1 MEAWEWVEPELNV
14 IGAFICVECII
25 KKGIY
30 APISFEVLGQIGI
43 VRGPTCL
50 TLYRNMLSFELL
62 MYGVLYITLCN

>member
-43 VRGPTCL
+43 FRGPL
-50 TLYRNMLSFELL
+50 H
-62 MYGVLYITLCN
+62 V